1 MRRWMMW
8 LPVLMIGSLVYWTIA
23 LNFGGLS
30 LMALT
35 TYSFDSSGSERVEQV
50 LPNDPGLE
58 PGLKDSYQPIT
69 VKVVDHAEAVTA
81 DEAAAVTVDVLPDRE
96 AERGAGD
103 RGGSVRADPGPG
115 VTAF

>member
-35 TYSFDSSGSERVEQV
+35 TYSFDSSGSEGGDQGDRQDDRHE
-50 LPNDPGLE
+50 L
-58 PGLKDSYQPIT
+58 GLKDSYQPIT

-81 DEAAAVTVDVLPDRE
+81 DEAAAVTVDVVPDRE
-96 AERGAGD
+96 PERGAGD
-103 RGGSVRADPGPG
+103 RGGSLRADQGPG
-115 VTAF
+115 ATAF